1 VSPRRT
7 TEPTGYEPGTEIGV
21 AETLDRLYADG
32 YVDFSAEG
40 RTAGCPACDGG
51 LPVTD
56 LDVVEVHRSEG
67 ESNPDDES
75 IVVAVACR
83 SCGWRGVLVSA
94 YGSSATTEVAEF
106 LTTLR
111 TGRS

>member
-1 VSPRRT
+1 VSPLRT
-7 TEPTGYEPGTEIGV
+7 TEQAGYEPGTEIGV

-32 YVDFSAEG
+32 YVDFSVEG
-40 RTAGCPACDGG
+40 RQTGCPTCDGG
-51 LPVTD
+51 PAVAD

-94 YGSSATTEVAEF
+94 YGSSATNEVAEF
-106 LTTLR
+106 LTALR
-111 TGRS
+111 RGAR